1 MLKYESFQNCSIY
14 NVGYAFF
21 MFINHDTCF
30 ANTYTIYIVQ
40 LIGNSQQQ
48 LIIHMNGITAG
59 NSNHILM
66 DISMSDITVVAK

>member
-1 MLKYESFQNCSIY
+1 
-14 NVGYAFF
+14 
-21 MFINHDTCF
+21 MFINYYIHYETCF
-30 ANTYTIYIVQ
+30 ANTIHIVQ

-59 NSNHILM
+59 NSNHIIM